1 MGADRWVLLLD
12 VGLGAQRLQ
21 IKLECR
27 STRTKVL
34 TLLKKMLTKES
45 QQNHLKQKH
54 LSLSS
59 AQRDFC
65 EKETWENVSII
76 WFF

>member
-12 VGLGAQRLQ
+12 VGLGPQRLQ

-54 LSLSS
+54 PSLSS

-65 EKETWENVSII
+65 EKET
-76 WFF
+76 